1 MQGTRMEILTFVERL
16 RHFFGLKQGDTL
28 RVAVAGNIGVGKS
41 TYISHFEKFDFCKV
55 HRERFDENPY
65 LPLFYQDRKKYAFQT
80 QMWFLGHRLEN
91 NNDRARDSQV
101 SMSLFDRHL
110 IEDQVFARANFL
122 EGNISAV
129 DKQTYDLLF
138 DNIIH
143 AAELPHLII
152 YLKADSAMCNERILR
167 RSRDIEINTIDPE
180 YLKTLETCYDEFEK
194 RWGGER
200 GFVTLDWS
208 EFHDIECT
216 FGAILKHLTEKSLK
230 NFSQVVESREI

>member
-1 MQGTRMEILTFVERL
+1 MNGVRMDILVFIERL
-16 RHFFGLKQGDTL
+16 RHVFGLKKGESL

-65 LPLFYQDRKKYAFQT
+65 LPLFYRDRKKYAFQT

-91 NNDRARDSQV
+91 NNHKNRDPRLT
-101 SMSLFDRHL
+101 MSLFDRHL

-122 EGNISAV
+122 EGNISPV
-129 DKQTYDLLF
+129 DKQIYDLLF
-138 DNIIH
+138 DNIVQ
-143 AAELPHLII
+143 AAEMPHLII

-167 RSRDIEINTIDPE
+167 RSRDMEINTIDPE
-180 YLKTLETCYDEFEK
+180 YLKTLETCYDEFEN
-194 RWGGER
+194 RWSDEQ

-216 FGAILKHLTEKSLK
+216 FDTILKHLEKKRLDD
-230 NFSQVVESREI
+230 FDQVVESREI